1 MIGSVDSHPVQL
13 LYDIGQKCRSVAKG
27 LPQRIDISRDWTG
40 IGFRVGEYNL
50 VAPLG
55 QVNEILHSPS
65 LTVVP
70 GAQPWVRGVA
80 NVRGVLLPIM
90 DLRGYLGTPA
100 PSTASMNSRVLMI
113 KNEELITGLLVD
125 EVLGLKHFKEEEK
138 ISAVTNFDESLR
150 KFIRG
155 AFSQDG
161 VETLVF
167 SMEALALD
175 PNFYQVAV

>member
-1 MIGSVDSHPVQL
+1 MIGSADSHPVQL
-13 LYDIGQKCRSVAKG
+13 LYDIGQKCREVAKG
-27 LPQRIDISRDWTG
+27 LPKRIDISKNWSG

-55 QVNEILHSPS
+55 QVSEILHSPNF
-65 LTVVP
+65 TVVP
-70 GAQPWVRGVA
+70 GAQSWVCGVA

-100 PSTASMNSRVLMI
+100 PSTASIKSRVIMI

-125 EVLGLKHFKEEEK
+125 EVLGLKHFREEEK
-138 ISAVTNFDESLR
+138 ISAVTKFDDSLR

-155 AFSQDG
+155 AFRQNG
-161 VETLVF
+161 KETMVF

-175 PNFYQVAV
+175 PDFYQVAV

>member
-1 MIGSVDSHPVQL
+1 MIGNTDSHPIRL
-13 LYDIGQKCRSVAKG
+13 LYDIGQKCLEVAKG
-27 LPQRIDISRDWTG
+27 LPKRIDVSRDWSG
-40 IGFRVGEYNL
+40 IGFRVGDYSL

-55 QVNEILHSPS
+55 QVHEILHSPA

-100 PSTASMNSRVLMI
+100 AANTSLTTRVLMI
-113 KNEELITGLLVD
+113 KNEELITGLLID

-138 ISAVTNFDESLR
+138 ITAVTKFDDSLR

-155 AFSQDG
+155 AFKQNG
-161 VETLVF
+161 EETLVF

-175 PNFYQVAV
+175 PDFYQVAV